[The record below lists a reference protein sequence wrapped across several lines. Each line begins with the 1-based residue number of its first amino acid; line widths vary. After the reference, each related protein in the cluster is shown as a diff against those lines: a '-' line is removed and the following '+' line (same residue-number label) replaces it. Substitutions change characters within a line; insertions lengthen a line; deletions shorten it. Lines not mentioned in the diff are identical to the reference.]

1 MAAYTFYGWLLRLYP
16 EAYRCEF
23 GEEMR
28 FVFHEAKENQEEQG
42 RTARALFW
50 CREIGGMLA
59 GALREH
65 VRELT
70 GQDCISF
77 RRFNMRREYRFPKS
91 TAFFMCAS
99 LAVVIIAIIRGTQIE
114 ISHGIPASFL
124 VWPSLLWTVMAMVI
138 VASAV
143 VGVVLAVLA
152 SMQRSGS
159 QRLENL
165 QSWSEHR

>member
-1 MAAYTFYGWLLRLYP
+1 MVERTLYRYLLLLYP
-16 EAYRCEF
+16 ATYRCEF

-28 FVFHEAKENQEEQG
+28 LVFQEAKEDEKQQG
-42 RTARALFW
+42 SIARVSFF
-50 CREIGGMLA
+50 CRETGGMLA

-70 GQDCISF
+70 GHDYISF

-114 ISHGIPASFL
+114 ISNGIPANFL
-124 VWPSLLWTVMAMVI
+124 VWPSLLWTVIAMLLVGS
-138 VASAV
+138 VV
-143 VGVVLAVLA
+143 VGIVLAVLA
-152 SMQRSGS
+152 GMQRSGS
-159 QRLENL
+159 HRLENL
-165 QSWSEHR
+165 QSWTEH